1 MIRLSDSEVERLLSP
16 AEARQALAAA
26 FRRDWQATVRMPL
39 RTQVELG
46 AGATLLLMPCYDS
59 VLAAAGLK
67 LVTVRSEAA
76 GRGRIQASYLLLDP
90 VSGVLLAHMD
100 ADYLTDT
107 RTAAASA
114 VATDALA
121 RPDARALGV
130 FGAGR
135 QARAHFHGLREVR
148 SFQRFLVCATTP
160 ESSDRAARRL
170 SAELGMTIEPVGPR
184 ELVESSDVVCTCT
197 TSSTPVFEG
206 AWLCPGG
213 HLNLVGAFRPAARE
227 CDDAAIA
234 RARVF
239 VDTYEGALAEAG
251 DLLLPMGRGVIGREH
266 IAGNLHE
273 RLSGQR
279 PGRRDRDEI
288 TVFKSLGCA
297 LEDLAVAALVY
308 SKWSVEN
315 ERKC

>member
-1 MIRLSDSEVERLLSP
+1 MLRLTDSEVERLLSP
-16 AEARQALAAA
+16 ADARQAIAAA
-26 FRRDWQATVRMPL
+26 FRRDWQATARMPL
-39 RTQVELG
+39 RTHVELG
-46 AGATLLLMPCYDS
+46 ESATLLLMPCYDS

-67 LVTVRSEAA
+67 LVTVRSKAA

-90 VSGVLLAHMD
+90 ASGVLLAHMD
-100 ADYLTDT
+100 ADYLADT

-121 RPDARALGV
+121 RPEARTLGI

-135 QARAHFHGLREVR
+135 QARAHFRGLREVR
-148 SFQRFLVCATTP
+148 SFQRFLVCASTS

-170 SAELGMTIEPVGPR
+170 SADLGMVIQPAAPR

-197 TSSTPVFEG
+197 TSSAPIFEG
-206 AWLCPGG
+206 TWLRPGA

-266 IAGNLHE
+266 LAGDLHE
-273 RLSGQR
+273 LLSGAR
-279 PGRRDRDEI
+279 PGRRGRDEI
-288 TVFKSLGCA
+288 TLFKSLGCA